1 MFTEIDY
8 ENYFNAIQQI
18 EEKMLHDVEKIIS
31 QTSDAEL
38 LEILNG
44 IREDE
49 IVHLHLVDE
58 LFALLASSAKLAK

>member
-8 ENYFNAIQQI
+8 DNYFNAIQQI
-18 EEKMLHDVEKIIS
+18 EEKMLQDVEKIIS
-31 QTSDAEL
+31 QISDAEL
-38 LEILNG
+38 LKILNG

-58 LFALLASSAKLAK
+58 LFVLLASSAKLAK